1 MGPALRLPLCGLIA
15 AAPLWAAAWCE
26 PPRQLQRVA
35 ADDFSAGLARWR
47 LEAEDPR
54 AVVTARGGVLIDVCP
69 SCRGV
74 WLDRGELDKLLE
86 LLEFPDDANV
96 MYENRGAY
104 KRQRPH
110 LQDFFD

>member
-1 MGPALRLPLCGLIA
+1 MRHLACPLDGSTLH
-15 AAPLWAAAWCE
+15 E
-26 PPRQLQRVA
+26 
-35 ADDFSAGLARWR
+35 
-47 LEAEDPR
+47 
-54 AVVTARGGVLIDVCP
+54 TARGGVLIDVCP

-96 MYENRGAY
+96 AFENRGAY
-104 KRQRPH
+104 KRQQPH

>member
-1 MGPALRLPLCGLIA
+1 MRYLACPLDGSTLH
-15 AAPLWAAAWCE
+15 E
-26 PPRQLQRVA
+26 
-35 ADDFSAGLARWR
+35 
-47 LEAEDPR
+47 
-54 AVVTARGGVLIDVCP
+54 TARSGVLVDVCP

-96 MYENRGAY
+96 AFENRGAY